1 MGQILHKCAKTTER
15 IRVEIQQSK
24 ESIQK
29 IAKRYNVNPK
39 TVIKWRSRDS
49 VSDMKMGTKSI
60 NTVLTE
66 TEEAI
71 ICAFRKKTLLS
82 LDDCYISLKDQITS
96 LTRSNLHR
104 CLQRHGL
111 SVLPKE
117 EKEELIKDLD
127 NTQKTTREEILKV
140 QNHLK
145 YITINERLRNR

>member
-117 EKEELIKDLD
+117 EKEEKKKFKPYDIGYFHILTHQL
-127 NTQKTTREEILKV
+127 NT
-140 QNHLK
+140 
-145 YITINERLRNR
+145 RLRRRI

>member
-66 TEEAI
+66 TEEAM
-71 ICAFRKKTLLS
+71 ALS
-82 LDDCYISLKDQITS
+82 LRLCKLQTYLLNSTFKFDHKMRHSFIPIS
-96 LTRSNLHR
+96 N
-104 CLQRHGL
+104 
-111 SVLPKE
+111 
-117 EKEELIKDLD
+117 
-127 NTQKTTREEILKV
+127 
-140 QNHLK
+140 
-145 YITINERLRNR
+145 RLRPFFSNITNS

>member
-82 LDDCYISLKDQITS
+82 LDDCYILIPQ
-96 LTRSNLHR
+96 LNTRHIY
-104 CLQRHGL
+104 C
-111 SVLPKE
+111 K
-117 EKEELIKDLD
+117 
-127 NTQKTTREEILKV
+127 
-140 QNHLK
+140 
-145 YITINERLRNR
+145 